1 MGLCWE
7 DWEYNSNWILTP
19 WIILYCRDEAP
30 PLQFMIQ
37 SRGLTG
43 DDRQIR
49 GVTTLVTRT
58 EASVDWSWWQ
68 NIIIKSPRQLYH
80 FAAFMFRTLQCG
92 GHSGW
97 CLVIGC
103 WWPLASAPGVCPPG
117 DRVLGVGARPVWS
130 VSWPAGARLGQH
142 RASVAARPGPR
153 TLHPLQTSWVSP
165 VTRRAAR
172 IESRDTSDTSHRS
185 VRRQRHG
192 AFLDEYFPTF
202 CISVFY

>member
-19 WIILYCRDEAP
+19 WIILYCRDEPP

-68 NIIIKSPRQLYH
+68 NIIIKSFKQLYH
-80 FAAFMFRTLQCG
+80 VAAFMLRTVQCR

-103 WWPLASAPGVCPPG
+103 WWPLVMPPGSGHLWPGVGCRGP
-117 DRVLGVGARPVWS
+117 AVWS
-130 VSWPAGARLGQH
+130 VSWPALAPLGQH
-142 RASVAARPGPR
+142 RRPGPGPELFILSR
-153 TLHPLQTSWVSP
+153 PVECHPSQG
-165 VTRRAAR
+165 
-172 IESRDTSDTSHRS
+172 E
-185 VRRQRHG
+185 QRG
-192 AFLDEYFPTF
+192 
-202 CISVFY
+202 

>member
-1 MGLCWE
+1 
-7 DWEYNSNWILTP
+7 
-19 WIILYCRDEAP
+19 
-30 PLQFMIQ
+30 MIQ
-37 SRGLTG
+37 SWGLTG

-68 NIIIKSPRQLYH
+68 TIIIKSPRQLYH

-103 WWPLASAPGVCPPG
+103 WWPLVMPPG
-117 DRVLGVGARPVWS
+117 SVLLVTGCW
-130 VSWPAGARLGQH
+130 VSGPGLCDPCPGQPGPGRLGQH
-142 RASVAARPGPR
+142 RAVWRPGPGPELFILCR
-153 TLHPLQTSWVSP
+153 PVECHPSQGEQ
-165 VTRRAAR
+165 R